1 MRSRAP
7 LVLVGA
13 KKQLEF
19 HIAVVNNRQF
29 ACAVDLGSR
38 SFYPVSSP
46 YERRPPV
53 PRQPQG
59 LEPTAEAGIG
69 SPLLDLVSRVP
80 GVDVLGAFLSRII
93 YMGLSRLSWLY
104 SLINLLKI
112 ELRVQS
118 RDNI

>member
-1 MRSRAP
+1 M
-7 LVLVGA
+7 
-13 KKQLEF
+13 
-19 HIAVVNNRQF
+19 
-29 ACAVDLGSR
+29 
-38 SFYPVSSP
+38 
-46 YERRPPV
+46 
-53 PRQPQG
+53 PRQPQE